1 MLLSDIQFSRA
12 LDVKSL
18 VVVGNPRPRFVFD
31 NGKVTDTID
40 GYLYPLSDG
49 IHIQTVFVSGVL
61 RKFDKYESISLIR
74 PRFTYVSKNRELMA
88 SADDIQSRGNG
99 DGHK

>member
-49 IHIQTVFVSGVL
+49 VHIQTVFVSGVL
-61 RKFDKYESISLIR
+61 RKFGRYEAITLVR
-74 PRFTYVSKNRELMA
+74 PRFTYVSKTRELMA
-88 SADDIQSRGNG
+88 VADDIQGVENHNG
-99 DGHK
+99 